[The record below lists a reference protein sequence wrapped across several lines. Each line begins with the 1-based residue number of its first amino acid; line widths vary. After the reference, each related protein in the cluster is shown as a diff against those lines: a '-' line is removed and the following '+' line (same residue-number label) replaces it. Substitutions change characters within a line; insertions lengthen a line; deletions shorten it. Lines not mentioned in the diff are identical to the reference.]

1 MLETTTGKISY
12 VAAVTL
18 ILTSL
23 GCWVVLGHQ
32 DDSVVSSSAQAA
44 MTDKSFANE
53 AAHGGAAEIELGK
66 LALDNGSS
74 EAVKTFGTRMVAEH
88 TKAGDQLKQ
97 AAAREHVTLPTDL
110 DAREQAIHDRLSRLS
125 GGDFDQAY
133 AQEMVKDHQEDLK
146 AFQREA
152 NYGNS
157 DLMRAFASQTVP
169 MIQQHLEQA
178 KQMLKTVSPR
188 SSRRTNRISSRQARG
203 Q

>member
-32 DDSVVSSSAQAA
+32 DDSVMSSTAQAA
-44 MTDKSFANE
+44 MTDNSFANE
-53 AAHGGAAEIELGK
+53 AAHGGAAEIQLGK
-66 LALDNGSS
+66 LALDNGAS
-74 EAVKTFGTRMVAEH
+74 EAVKTFGTRMVTEQ
-88 TKAGDQLKQ
+88 TRAGDQLKQ

-110 DAREQAIHDRLSRLS
+110 DAREQATYDKLSKLN
-125 GGDFDQAY
+125 GDAFDQAY
-133 AQEMVKDHQEDLK
+133 AQEMVRDHQEDLK
-146 AFQREA
+146 AFEREA

-178 KQMLKTVSPR
+178 EQIFKIVSPK
-188 SSRRTNRISSRQARG
+188 SSRRTNGISGRPTRG